1 MKNIKLLHIGLPK
14 SGSSLLFEIFKK
26 ISLETG
32 IKLVNLY
39 DVIDKKKITNHVLEK
54 ENNFQRRLPNNFIIS
69 HRSLFSRK
77 WEFNKIV
84 DSFEHI
90 KRNFSDDTIILIVLR
105 NPYDLLN
112 SIYCQSIHVMDIKK
126 QDEFFYY
133 DKNNISRKDKKFN
146 LYNFDYS
153 LLISL
158 YKSYFKNVIILKHE
172 NLKNLEFLRKIFEL
186 DANFFESISNLK
198 YKYYNKSISKTGINF
213 ILFLN
218 KFLNLNKYQRIL
230 RNNIKF
236 THNPLYKIKNRILYQ
251 FLLREFFQEKF
262 DKIFPYKKYY
272 IDKSQIPIDIDK
284 MNKDYKNLKT

>member
-26 ISLETG
+26 ISFETG

-39 DVIDKKKITNHVLEK
+39 EVIDKKKIINHVLEK

-112 SIYCQSIHVMDIKK
+112 SIYCQSIHVMDIQK
-126 QDEFFYY
+126 QNEFFYY
-133 DKNNISRKDKKFN
+133 DKNNIARKDKKFN

-236 THNPLYKIKNRILYQ
+236 TQNPLYKIKNRILYQ
-251 FLLREFFQEKF
+251 LLLREFFQEKF

-272 IDKSQIPIDIDK
+272 IDKSHIPIDIDK
-284 MNKDYKNLKT
+284 MNEDYKNLRT

>member
-172 NLKNLEFLRKIFEL
+172 NLKNLEFLREIFDL
-186 DANFFESISNLK
+186 DANFFKSISNLK
-198 YKYYNKSISKTGINF
+198 YTYYNKSISKTGINF